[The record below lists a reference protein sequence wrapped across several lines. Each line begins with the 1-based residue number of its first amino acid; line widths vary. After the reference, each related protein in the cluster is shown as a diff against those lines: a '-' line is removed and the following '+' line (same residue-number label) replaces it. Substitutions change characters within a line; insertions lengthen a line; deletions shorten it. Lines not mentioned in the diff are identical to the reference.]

1 MQDWVAKPDEGILNE
16 NAGTD
21 INSDDSDDDDNDV
34 DFILKLTGTR
44 IPEAMNDDKSPDTL
58 RQEQMER
65 ETIAVK
71 HEVEA
76 YIRDANA
83 RGKDLDPL
91 LWWKEKR
98 NNYPRVSWAARK
110 WFLCAQLR
118 RQAKEFF
125 QSVVLSIQPNATE

>member
-1 MQDWVAKPDEGILNE
+1 LQNEVLHLVMQEWVAKQDEGILNE

-34 DFILKLTGTR
+34 DFILQLAGTF
-44 IPEAMNDDKSPDTL
+44 IPVATNDDKSTDTQ

-76 YIRDANA
+76 YVRYASA
-83 RGKDLDPL
+83 RGNDLDSL

-98 NNYPRVSWAARK
+98 TIIH
-110 WFLCAQLR
+110 
-118 RQAKEFF
+118 E
-125 QSVVLSIQPNATE
+125 